1 MKHKLGTTEYCFEM
15 PTSFCAVWDVFYMI
29 STNPN
34 RAIMGRL
41 FAAMIGL
48 TIQKA
53 NNPKYSLADADPIQY
68 GGTMQEWLHNLG
80 VGPIEVLSLGSSVFE
95 MLSEH
100 IATTKEVEQAEN
112 F

>member
-1 MKHKLGTTEYCFEM
+1 MKKNISKVDYVFDM
-15 PTSFCAVWDVFYMI
+15 PKSMCVVWDVFYMI

-100 IATTKEVEQAEN
+100 IATNKEVEQAEN